1 MHFAVTSAAT
11 LSHCCAGRAGQGLP
25 GAFGLELVEAF
36 RRLLEAFSVPV
47 FYLQIPRI
55 DTRLG

>member
-25 GAFGLELVEAF
+25 GLSDWNWSEET
-36 RRLLEAFSVPV
+36 LEAFSVPV
-47 FYLQIPRI
+47 FKLQIPRI
-55 DTRLG
+55 DTRLR